1 MTDVS
6 AERPPSPFE
15 SYFEDPYLSHEWLI
29 LCRSS
34 DLPDGKVKSAMAMGE
49 PLVLWRAHGKVHA
62 WRDLCI
68 HRGSKLSRGKVVDD
82 CLVCPYHS
90 WTYNGEGRCVRIP
103 AHPDITI
110 PEKARTTAYKAIDHA
125 GHIWVCLG
133 TPQRDPP
140 PAIWYG
146 EVGFNAI
153 PAGPYKF
160 DAVGPRAIENFLDV
174 AHLGIVHDGLL
185 GASDRPTIEQYE
197 VKKTEDGLFA
207 PAVKLYQPDFQSVGS
222 GQYVY
227 YDYHIF
233 RPLTVQLKSNNMGK
247 PGPGF
252 SVWLSVCPVNRNHCV
267 GWMWLIHNIEGV
279 PDEVFVEREDLILSQ
294 DIGIVNTQHPELLPL
309 DLREE
314 LHLMSDRTAIEYR
327 KWIRELGLRYGTA

>member
-1 MTDVS
+1 V
-6 AERPPSPFE
+6 
-15 SYFEDPYLSHEWLI
+15 
-29 LCRSS
+29 
-34 DLPDGKVKSAMAMGE
+34 
-49 PLVLWRAHGKVHA
+49 
-62 WRDLCI
+62 
-68 HRGSKLSRGKVVDD
+68 
-82 CLVCPYHS
+82 
-90 WTYNGEGRCVRIP
+90 
-103 AHPDITI
+103 
-110 PEKARTTAYKAIDHA
+110 
-125 GHIWVCLG
+125 
-133 TPQRDPP
+133 
-140 PAIWYG
+140 IWYG
-146 EVGFNAI
+146 EAGFKAV
-153 PAGPYKF
+153 PAGPYEF

-185 GASDRPTIEQYE
+185 GASERPTIEQYE
-197 VKKTEDGLFA
+197 VEKTEDGLFA

-233 RPLTVQLKSNNMGK
+233 RPLTVQLKSSNMGQ

-267 GWMWLIHNIEGV
+267 GWMWLIHNFEGV
-279 PDEVFVEREDLILSQ
+279 PDEVFIEREDLILSQ

-327 KWIRELGLRYGTA
+327 KWIRELGLSYGTA